1 MDHLFQNQTY
11 AERQILNFL
20 DKQRNKIIYLKT
32 KDLPNQNQ
40 VNINNTRC
48 PT

>member
-40 VNINNTRC
+40 KKKKKTK
-48 PT
+48 